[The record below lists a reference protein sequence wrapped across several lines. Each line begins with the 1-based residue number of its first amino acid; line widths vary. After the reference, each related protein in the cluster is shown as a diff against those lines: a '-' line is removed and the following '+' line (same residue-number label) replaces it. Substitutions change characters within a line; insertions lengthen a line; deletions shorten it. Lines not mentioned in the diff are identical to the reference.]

1 MFDKMTFTPQFVVNF
16 STAGKKA
23 GSWLVCLRWGKL
35 IDSSKFRRLLM
46 AFIQALPNKV
56 QMKNDPPTKK
66 EKPADT
72 SEEETVLA
80 DPISTD
86 ESQDQTNT
94 QRTIPSD

>member
-1 MFDKMTFTPQFVVNF
+1 
-16 STAGKKA
+16 
-23 GSWLVCLRWGKL
+23 
-35 IDSSKFRRLLM
+35 M
-46 AFIQALPNKV
+46 AFIQTLPNKV

>member
-1 MFDKMTFTPQFVVNF
+1 
-16 STAGKKA
+16 
-23 GSWLVCLRWGKL
+23 
-35 IDSSKFRRLLM
+35 M

-86 ESQDQTNT
+86 ESPDDTT
-94 QRTIPSD
+94 IQRTIPNN